1 MTTFTLGVPA
11 GLAYD
16 STVSA
21 ALGVNA
27 AGKLTSADLGK
38 AVKLIADSNYGVC
51 ADGNEIEGVLLAVE
65 PYTVKDGFGFGTI
78 QTKERVV
85 AINKDVGVLA
95 IGAYVVAAAQAAVG
109 TANTVVAS
117 GTQKGT
123 YGPYVKAG
131 AGVIFRW
138 RVVAHFG
145 GAGVVDTPILIERVH

>member
-1 MTTFTLGVPA
+1 MATFTMGVPA

-38 AVKLIADSNYGVC
+38 AVKLLADSTYGVC
-51 ADGNEIEGVLLAVE
+51 AATNDIEGVLIAVE
-65 PYTVKDGFGFGTI
+65 SHTVNDGFGLGTV

-85 AINKDVGVLA
+85 AIAKGGVLA
-95 IGAYVVAAAQAAVG
+95 IGAYVVAAAQAAIG

-123 YGPYVKAG
+123 YGPYVQAG
-131 AGVIFRW
+131 AGVAFKW

-145 GAGVVDTPILIERVH
+145 GAGAVDTPILIERVN